1 MYPPFFWFHF
11 RNLLYMYKHGAA
23 SSVLSYIVQTLK
35 TRARCMQNM
44 QYKGNKTNL
53 VFMLFDA
60 LNAFFSI
67 QTEKDRLHMSR
78 LTRKGTLW
86 HFWRFLD

>member
-1 MYPPFFWFHF
+1 
-11 RNLLYMYKHGAA
+11 MYKHGAA

-67 QTEKDRLHMSR
+67 QTEKDRLHIMSVFFATHVCWFD
-78 LTRKGTLW
+78 LFAWRKAW
-86 HFWRFLD
+86 A